1 MKNNFKVY
9 LSIEVILTFLLGLIA
24 IFLIDS
30 IEVYYLVFILLSEYA
45 IITLLSF
52 LEMPIYKKKL
62 GFTHYFNSLVL
73 VTSIVLLALNY
84 DDLEFIIDY
93 SFWLFVLIF
102 LHGLLKVLKLVVKVD
117 VTKNGDNKSTL
128 PVGIY
133 SPQHQKASSRIV
145 FIPSI
150 IIISASGILAY
161 FFGFS
166 FYIFLLIIL
175 YLVILFFLALRLA
188 KQENQKLMSYE
199 YDFDEEKMRKYYDEL
214 FQNNLHPETRN
225 FLYMILYVYEAFL
238 DYEKA
243 EEIYQKITKPQHA
256 NYLITYENIRL
267 NRIEDEEEWE
277 KEFFLLKNN
286 NLYSKKNYQ
295 LILDNIYNR
304 HLAVAKGQL
313 NMPLDSLFPITNNKT
328 KLERALNIYNRSQ
341 YYKAINDEE
350 NYKLYKEQFINEYSF
365 LIELVKKI

>member
-1 MKNNFKVY
+1 MKKNLKAY
-9 LSIEVILTFLLGLIA
+9 LSIEVIFS
-24 IFLIDS
+24 FLIELITISLIDL
-30 IEVYYLVFILLSEYA
+30 IEVYYLVFILLIEYA
-45 IITLLSF
+45 ILTLLSF
-52 LEMPIYKKKL
+52 LEIPIYKKKL
-62 GFTHYFNSLVL
+62 GFTHYFNILV
-73 VTSIVLLALNY
+73 IVIGIALLAFNY
-84 DDLEFIIDY
+84 EDLEFLIDY
-93 SFWLFVLIF
+93 SFCFFFVIF
-102 LHGLLKVLKLVVKVD
+102 LHFILKFLQLIKIKSI
-117 VTKNGDNKSTL
+117 KNIDDKSTL
-128 PVGIY
+128 PIGIY

-150 IIISASGILAY
+150 ILISASGVLAY

-175 YLVILFFLALRLA
+175 YLVIFFFLAVKLA

-225 FLYMILYVYEAFL
+225 FLYMILYVYEDFL

-243 EEIYQKITKPQHA
+243 EEIYKKITKPQHA

-267 NRIEDEEEWE
+267 NRIDDLEEWE

-286 NLYSKKNYQ
+286 NLYAKKNYQ
-295 LILDNIYNR
+295 LILENIYNR
-304 HLAVAKGQL
+304 HLAVTKGQL
-313 NMPLDSLFPITNNKT
+313 NKPLDTLFPIANNKT
-328 KLERALNIYNRSQ
+328 KLEKALNIFNRSQ
-341 YYKAINDEE
+341 YYKAINDKE
-350 NYKLYKEQFINEYSF
+350 NYQLYREQFINEYSF